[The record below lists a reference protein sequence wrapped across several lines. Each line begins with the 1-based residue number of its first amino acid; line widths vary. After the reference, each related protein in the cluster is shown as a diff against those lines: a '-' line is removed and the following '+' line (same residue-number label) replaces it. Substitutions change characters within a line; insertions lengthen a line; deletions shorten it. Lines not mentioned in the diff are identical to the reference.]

1 MLTCYILR
9 KYQGMMWYKKKYW
22 LLSKKKTMLALCWSH
37 TGWQMCN
44 ILGKFHLYFLAYHFK
59 QIWVFKSPDKNVLST
74 FLYCQA
80 SYSFS
85 STNPLVCVYN
95 LSSNKLFK
103 IETIPL
109 WDFCLLQLDSRTPP
123 GTVCVHLPRSSERQT
138 LTWSCLLPSLHLH
151 IPAKTFNQNGW
162 RKKGFVLINLIV

>member
-1 MLTCYILR
+1 
-9 KYQGMMWYKKKYW
+9 
-22 LLSKKKTMLALCWSH
+22 
-37 TGWQMCN
+37 MCN

-103 IETIPL
+103 IKTIPL

-123 GTVCVHLPRSSERQT
+123 GTACCPP
-138 LTWSCLLPSLHLH
+138 PSQLRKANIDL
-151 IPAKTFNQNGW
+151 IMPIALSASPYPCKNLQSKW
-162 RKKGFVLINLIV
+162 LKKKGICSDQLNCVE